1 MVGGQVDREA
11 GEVLGGRVPEPAFWS
26 GSEDPDRAV
35 GAVQVPEQQRGSA
48 PPAEEQGPASAP
60 GPLKG
65 PLQMQAPALEQPVEE
80 ALWLEVGLPQA
91 LELPW
96 LLHGHLAPLKVQHR
110 DPETGPEL

>member
-1 MVGGQVDREA
+1 MAGDQVDRVA

-35 GAVQVPEQQRGSA
+35 GAVQVPEQQRGST
-48 PPAEEQGPASAP
+48 PPAEERGPVSAS

-65 PLQMQAPALEQPVEE
+65 PLRMPAPVPEQPVEG
-80 ALWLEVGLPQA
+80 ALWLEVDLPQV

-96 LLHGHLAPLKVQHR
+96 LLHGHQLL
-110 DPETGPEL
+110 